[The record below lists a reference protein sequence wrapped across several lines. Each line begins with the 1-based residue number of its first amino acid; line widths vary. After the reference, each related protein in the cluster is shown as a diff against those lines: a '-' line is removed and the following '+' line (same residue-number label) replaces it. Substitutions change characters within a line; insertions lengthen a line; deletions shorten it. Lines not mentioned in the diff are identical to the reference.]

1 MKRAGRT
8 RPKRTGETMQTI
20 KAAVCHDFGQPLVI
34 EDVRLRAP
42 GMGEIEV
49 TLDAVAICHSDISYA
64 DGGWGGSLP
73 AVYGHE
79 AAGRVRGIGAGVT
92 GLTEGDP
99 VVVTLIRACGQCP
112 SCGSGRPTGC
122 ETPYDGD
129 HGPLTMPDGGKLHQA
144 MACGAF
150 AEKVV
155 VHHSQV
161 VKLPEGMAMDAASL
175 LACGVITG
183 VGAVVNAANLRAG
196 QDVVVIGA
204 GGVGLNAIQ
213 GARIAGAR
221 RIIAVDMSEEKL
233 AIAKEFGATD
243 GVLATEEKPW
253 RIAKQAMGRGADAVF
268 VTVGAIPA
276 YDTAPQYLANGGK
289 VIMVGMPHSGAMST
303 YEPVMLAA
311 TGQGMV
317 GSKMGDVV
325 IARDIPWMV
334 DLYEQG
340 RLKLDEL
347 ISGRW
352 ALEQINEAI
361 ADTRAGKAR
370 RNVIVMR

>member
-1 MKRAGRT
+1 
-8 RPKRTGETMQTI
+8 MQTI
-20 KAAVCHDFGQPLVI
+20 KAAVCHAFGDPLVI
-34 EDVRLRAP
+34 EDIQLRAP
-42 GMGEIEV
+42 ETGEVEV

-64 DGGWGGSLP
+64 SGAWGGSLP

-79 AAGRVRGIGAGVT
+79 AAGVVSAVGPNVT
-92 GLTEGDP
+92 AVAPGDS
-99 VVVTLIRACGQCP
+99 VVVTLIRSCGTCP
-112 SCGSGRPTGC
+112 SCAGGKPTIC

-129 HGPLTMPDGGKLHQA
+129 KGPIRTLADTKLHQA

-155 VHHSQV
+155 VDQKQL
-161 VKLPEGMAMDAASL
+161 VKIPADIAKDAASL
-175 LACGVITG
+175 IACGVITG
-183 VGAVVNAANLRAG
+183 VGAVVNAAGLRAG

-221 RIIAVDMSEEKL
+221 RIVAVDMSEEKL
-233 AIAKEFGATD
+233 EDARAFGATH
-243 GVLATEEKPW
+243 GVLATSEAPW
-253 RIAKQAMGRGADAVF
+253 RAAYKALGGKGAEAVI

-276 YDTAPQYLANGGK
+276 YEQAPKYLGRGGK
-289 VIMVGMPHSGAMST
+289 VIMVGMPHSAAMAE

-311 TGQGMV
+311 LGQGMV

-325 IARDIPWMV
+325 IQRDIPWMV
-334 DLYEQG
+334 DLYRQG
-340 RLKLDEL
+340 RLQLDSL

-352 ALEQINEAI
+352 SLDQINEAI
-361 ADTRAGKAR
+361 ADTKAGKAR
-370 RNVIVMR
+370 RNVIMFNR

>member
-1 MKRAGRT
+1 MS
-8 RPKRTGETMQTI
+8 TI
-20 KAAVCHDFGQPLVI
+20 KAAVCHTFGQPLVV
-34 EDVRLRAP
+34 ENVTLRAP
-42 GMGEIEV
+42 AMGEIEV

-64 DGGWGGSLP
+64 DGAWGGSLP

-79 AAGRVRGIGAGVT
+79 AAGRVTSVGEGVV
-92 GLTEGDP
+92 GLAQGDP
-99 VVVTLIRACGQCP
+99 VVVTLIRACGTCP
-112 SCGSGRPTGC
+112 SCSGGKPVIC

-129 HGPLTMPDGGKLHQA
+129 TGPLTTSDGGKLHQA

-155 VHHSQV
+155 VDQSQV
-161 VKLPEGMAMDAASL
+161 VKIPEDIPMEAASL
-175 LACGVITG
+175 IACGVITG
-183 VGAVVNAANLRAG
+183 VGAVVNAAQIRAG

-221 RIIAVDMSEEKL
+221 RIVAVDMSEEKL

-243 GVLATEEKPW
+243 GVLATEKKPFV
-253 RIAKQAMGRGADAVF
+253 KAMRAIGRGADAVI

-276 YDTAPQYLANGGK
+276 YDQAPRYLAPGGK
-289 VIMVGMPHSGAMST
+289 VIMVGMPHLGATST
-303 YEPVMLAA
+303 YEPVILAA
-311 TGQGMV
+311 VGQGLQ

-325 IARDIPWMV
+325 IKRDIPWMV
-334 DLYEQG
+334 DLYQQG

-352 ALEQINEAI
+352 SLDQINEAI
-361 ADTRAGKAR
+361 ADTKTGSAK
-370 RNVIVMR
+370 RNVILFDR